1 MGVLNNLS
9 HSVYANK
16 DTGPKNKGGFL
27 GGLGYLGEK
36 LAVGAMQ
43 SIEGIWDYSAGG
55 IADLFGADD
64 WAEKQMNKDW
74 FGDWYSHPDEW
85 FNPEGGWK
93 TAGDVAG
100 GIGSSLPAIG
110 AAALAAG
117 ITVATGGTAS
127 PVAVG
132 LVSAAVAGLGA
143 AGTATKEAYRESGE
157 LTGKEWGYGALVG
170 GTEAAIEYATAGIG
184 AGGGK
189 AIKALGNIGRK
200 GVTEAATETAKAAA
214 RKGLTS
220 IVGKTVKHV
229 GGDFLSE
236 AAEEGIAEIMAPIY
250 ARMTYDPNAQN
261 ATAEEVAYAAFI
273 GGLSGVIMGGTTS
286 LISTGTDYVKNSRE
300 GAQVREQGAEAE
312 VLRVTKEIAMAE
324 QASPSGYTVF
334 EQVLDVYQSAGGKP
348 SNAQLGKLQVLTSAA
363 RVLPMTEQAAMQ
375 ILSDPAAA
383 VESYRATTG
392 QDITAEQLTAGL
404 PEDFAARVESAK
416 TTEER
421 QTVMKDLRHA
431 LSTNESLLNLSLA
444 SATGRMMVDA
454 EAFADRT
461 AAGRLASREEYEIFL
476 EEASAQKK
484 AEVAKILGAESLDT
498 VSYEDFS
505 NAMFDYAAE
514 HAGEI
519 NEVRSM
525 REAARAAAPNDKA
538 APAAVATTLADGV
551 HRYGNI
557 AIVKQGDNFRLYEYS
572 TDSIS
577 RKMTAQ
583 EATTALQRLRR
594 QEPAQITEEQSRAK
608 AETVELDKWATDN
621 LKGYNELTGREK
633 RTVRSMVRRARALGI
648 SESDVKM
655 CAQVSVRSGL
665 RIEFRKSI
673 DVNGYYDKVNSL
685 IVLNPN
691 AKHNASR
698 MLIHELAHALYTTKR
713 GQKLLDKYVKKMD
726 ADRAAEIRKR
736 YGEAG
741 LAEHAAEEIATHY
754 AEDVLGN
761 RATMERMLREEPT
774 LGDKVLSFFK
784 LAKTDYKGN
793 ERLSRAA
800 GRLYN
805 HFSKLFAEFSAQNR
819 GGLTAEG
826 MTGELKYSFSS
837 ISESF
842 LGRVGTVEEL
852 ESGEYKKTAKYR
864 DYVDRCVGTM
874 TQTIDGIDEAAAR
887 AEVEAGIDGIVKVA
901 VAAKKAGYDI
911 TDVGEASREGR
922 DSKGRRLFSSL
933 EPNSDYF
940 TSHDIST
947 ICDKRKS
954 FTEIHDAIVAREE
967 ELGVPKGKRFFDDIG
982 NYFTIHKIL
991 AEKGMTAPCHECYVE
1006 SMRKNLAP
1014 MSGAFLSLVR
1024 ETDENNKANRS
1035 MWNADGTPKKGN
1047 QALRKKLLEALAEEE
1062 NPTITLDSLTDEML
1076 STSDG
1081 IATLRIEAPLIYEAF
1096 NYFYGQSKPK
1106 LPKTP
1111 VPFRFGE
1118 LTALLT
1124 DDNNKVNK
1132 RLLDRIRST
1141 GGFRLQSYSD
1151 FQIENF
1157 VDVLQV
1163 IFEAGTLGLNGHAYT
1178 KVPAFLQATDKTN
1191 LKRNI
1196 SIFTYDAGDGD
1207 FRLDRYD
1214 SFPLPLDEIYR
1225 VAAADSTGNTGIIV
1239 VSQNAENSAWAMAN
1253 PNIGYIIP
1261 YHKSGQSMKVARSRE
1276 VRDGGQKF
1284 MGYANIKD
1292 HTRQQSEVWSTT
1304 TTVDGK
1310 AHKAGTKVSDPI
1322 VIYDFWDFDNAD
1334 GLSQRDLLKKNLEAY
1349 IDRCVEAG
1357 YHPKFREYLMNNAAF
1372 IRKLVEYEHGFG
1384 NTTATADT
1392 VAFTY
1397 KGYTIPYGYAKLLGD
1412 FSMFDAE
1419 GNAVPIKR
1427 LSLAEYDFPAAEA
1440 FFADAASLRRTEL
1453 LQQVANDGERDR
1465 YITGDRKDWTASQIQ
1480 AELQAT
1486 KTAIVEGVIRERY
1499 SKRDKNLRYSLGDG
1513 SPTITVG
1520 MSDAERAK
1528 ILRKKKIVA
1537 PLYTGQADA
1546 SIMREEANL
1555 HHHKIG
1561 VVKATLERMAEEFG
1575 IIGEEIDVEDV
1586 DVQVTLSKTNVGESL
1601 SKKAT
1606 PVQMAKLLPILKQ
1619 VVESSVGIE
1628 SHTNRYYYDTDTVYF
1643 DNLLGGYIDGD
1654 EFVPVRFGLKHSV
1667 SGKATLYVVVDQN
1680 KIPVRNIE
1688 KTKKTEVLTTAD
1700 PHKVGTSAARSAAYS
1715 ISQIVPFVNSKD
1727 LLRYLPDDM
1736 LTEKQVEVKWEGIA
1750 ETIQKTNDKNDK
1762 KYTEY
1767 ISKGNIFAA
1776 QQMVLVAAKAA
1787 GYTHVGYH
1795 GTHAKPF
1802 TVFERGIAGI
1812 YLATN
1817 RKLAEDFATGFRG
1830 EVGTVYN
1837 LVAKIK
1843 NPFVVEEHIY
1853 STVPYYYNIPTP
1865 TVMQE
1870 AGFSQSTVSTEEI
1883 SHFAEDNGYDGVII
1897 KGIREGADVYTDDII
1912 VFDPNQV
1919 KSADSVTY
1927 DDNGDVIPLS
1937 KRFNRLNPD
1946 IRYSLPDADDA
1957 AALATLA
1964 ATEGSVGAR
1973 RAEYNPSRLKRVTDA
1988 AQRAY
1993 IEAVNAQA
2001 GIEWYLRKHGVSRA
2015 EAETKMQITRASRS
2029 QSQAMIGGGQYDIFS
2044 DNPEYMGK
2052 GLMQILEPARAWS
2065 EDKQILF
2072 QQYLLHQLNIDRMT
2086 LESRSTAA
2094 LSTETA
2100 ELQRLQAEI
2109 ARKQKAVKTKTAERS
2124 AAKKAAKRA
2133 ELAETIKRLEK
2144 HIKELEK
2151 EAEKIQKEID
2161 AKTLKD
2167 MPVFGETDERA
2178 TVTAEESRKV
2188 VAYLERTHP
2197 EMKGIAGELY
2207 KYLANLQTMRV
2218 QAGLITQ
2225 ETADLLA
2232 ERYPHYVPAFRADKI
2247 GLASLMGKNA
2257 IELAQTIKRAKGG
2270 SSPINDVYESIA
2282 AQTEQL
2288 VRVGRTNML
2297 LADIA
2302 AIGDTDNVHIVSEEM
2317 TGALDADMLSPELL
2331 NGNGQVTFYRDGKK
2345 VTMLVAEDI
2354 YQGLESLRKP
2364 SLDEYSVLEQV
2375 LGRAMQLFK
2384 SGVTSYNPF
2393 FTFRNFARDLQ
2404 DAGINSRHPALFAK
2418 NITTGK
2424 AARLMLKNSSE
2435 WQEYRALGGFASTVF
2450 DGTLHEL
2457 AGYAGF
2463 EPVFKM
2469 LESGKLTKKD
2479 LLKAYRSLPKAAR
2492 RVLNGIENLNAFVE
2506 QMPRFA
2512 EYLASI
2518 EAGDSKAQA
2527 LNNSAEVTTNFAR
2540 SGRLTRR
2547 LNATVIPFLNAS
2559 IQGFDKMFRN
2569 VSDVFT
2575 SKHIVGALASLLT
2588 KAILLGVAP
2597 AIINAALLDDDDDY
2611 EKLRDTDKEN
2621 NILIKIGETSFLKI
2635 PRGRVASV
2643 IGGLYLRTKRFTE
2656 GDDKAFEGYLDNVTS
2671 QVTPID
2677 SASRTIFSPIIDVTT
2692 NRTWYGG
2699 EIEGTEFDDT
2709 APVDRYDE
2717 TTGSLAIWLG
2727 RTANGIGLEWSP
2739 KKIQYFLDQYTG
2751 VVGDV
2756 VLPIGSKKE
2765 RSGLLSNLT
2774 VDATVSNKLS
2784 QSFYDVYE
2792 QTEWDKSGGD
2802 EDAEILLRY
2811 LNTVTKSTRALN
2823 KQIDETR
2830 NSSLSSAAKYTAVR
2844 DTRKLIN
2851 AEYAATSV
2859 TIPAMREAIRATAGI
2874 EDKDL
2879 RYITATRLAFG
2890 AETALMTESTSAYE
2904 RLSPLNRIG
2913 ISYDVLLDYRLAV
2926 KGVESDKDKYG
2937 DAIPGSKR
2945 KKVLAII
2952 NDLPISPKER
2962 LLLFAISGYS
2972 AKAGEIKGIANPK
2985 STLSKTIASAKGL
2998 KKAEKIALAE
3008 ACGLE
3013 VKNGVI
3019 KNK

>member
-16 DTGPKNKGGFL
+16 DTGPKNNGGFL

-117 ITVATGGTAS
+117 ITVASGGTAS

-184 AGGGK
+184 SGGGK

-200 GVTEAATETAKAAA
+200 GATEAATETAKAAA

-261 ATAEEVAYAAFI
+261 ATAEEIAYAAFI

-286 LISTGTDYVKNSRE
+286 LISTGTDYVKSSRE
-300 GAQVREQGAEAE
+300 GAQVREQGAEQE
-312 VLRVTKEIAMAE
+312 VLRVAKEIAMAE

-334 EQVLDVYQSAGGKP
+334 EQVLDVYQSAGEKP

-404 PEDFAARVESAK
+404 PEDFAARVASAK

-421 QTVMKDLRHA
+421 QTVMKDLRRA

-461 AAGRLASREEYEIFL
+461 AAGRLASREEYEIFM

-498 VSYEDFS
+498 VSYEEFS
-505 NAMFDYAAE
+505 EAMFDYAAE

-525 REAARAAAPNDKA
+525 REAARAAAQNDKA

-557 AIVKQGDNFRLYEYS
+557 AIVKQGDTFRLYDYA

-594 QEPAQITEEQSRAK
+594 QEPAQINEEQSRAK
-608 AETVELDKWATDN
+608 AETEELDKWAADN

-648 SESDVKM
+648 SDSDVKM

-673 DVNGYYDKVNSL
+673 DVNGYYDSANSL

-726 ADRAAEIRKR
+726 ADSAAEIRKR

-826 MTGELKYSFSS
+826 LTGEVRYSFSS

-864 DYVDRCVGTM
+864 DYVARCVGTM
-874 TQTIDGIDEAAAR
+874 MQTIDGIDEAAVR

-911 TDVGEASREGR
+911 ADVGEASREGR

-1035 MWNADGTPKKGN
+1035 LWNADGTPKKGN

-1096 NYFYGQSKPK
+1096 NSFYGQSKPK

-1124 DDNNKVNK
+1124 DDNNKINK

-1310 AHKAGTKVSDPI
+1310 VHKAGTKVSDPI

-1334 GLSQRDLLKKNLEAY
+1334 SLSQRDLLKKNLEAY

-1357 YHPKFREYLMNNAAF
+1357 YHPKFREYLMNNTAF

-1384 NTTATADT
+1384 NTSATADT

-1397 KGYTIPYGYAKLLGD
+1397 KGYTVPYGYAKLLGD

-1419 GNAVPIKR
+1419 GNAVPIER
-1427 LSLAEYDFPAAEA
+1427 LSLAEYDFSAAEA

-1486 KTAIVEGVIRERY
+1486 KTEIVEGVIRERY
-1499 SKRDKNLRYSLGDG
+1499 SKRDKNLRYSLPDG
-1513 SPTITVG
+1513 LPKITAE
-1520 MSDAERAK
+1520 MSDAERAE
-1528 ILRKKKIVA
+1528 ILRQKTITPV
-1537 PLYTGQADA
+1537 
-1546 SIMREEANL
+1546 SINA
-1555 HHHKIG
+1555 
-1561 VVKATLERMAEEFG
+1561 
-1575 IIGEEIDVEDV
+1575 IDVDGIDLNALENEKRRAVATPLLKKLKAIGAIKAYSTDAV
-1586 DVQVTLSKTNVGESL
+1586 DVQFEFTAGGFRKSVNSQLFDYGGSIADFTKVVLNMQSILDNAVLLEIHSDKAKGTPRENTQLMQTYVLLSAFLDGGNVS
-1601 SKKAT
+1601 
-1606 PVQMAKLLPILKQ
+1606 PVQFEIKRYIDEQNRLYLAVALTKIEADVLEDTVTDKRSPTLLLPA
-1619 VVESSVGIE
+1619 S
-1628 SHTNRYYYDTDTVYF
+1628 T
-1643 DNLLGGYIDGD
+1643 
-1654 EFVPVRFGLKHSV
+1654 
-1667 SGKATLYVVVDQN
+1667 
-1680 KIPVRNIE
+1680 
-1688 KTKKTEVLTTAD
+1688 
-1700 PHKVGTSAARSAAYS
+1700 YS
-1715 ISQIVPFVNSKD
+1715 IPQFIKKINPIDENFFKYIPDEMLDDEQI
-1727 LLRYLPDDM
+1727 
-1736 LTEKQVEVKWEGIA
+1736 
-1750 ETIQKTNDKNDK
+1750 
-1762 KYTEY
+1762 
-1767 ISKGNIFAA
+1767 
-1776 QQMVLVAAKAA
+1776 AAKRRAL
-1787 GYTHVGYH
+1787 HR
-1795 GTHAKPF
+1795 
-1802 TVFERGIAGI
+1802 E
-1812 YLATN
+1812 
-1817 RKLAEDFATGFRG
+1817 AEKYGR
-1830 EVGTVYN
+1830 
-1837 LVAKIK
+1837 
-1843 NPFVVEEHIY
+1843 
-1853 STVPYYYNIPTP
+1853 
-1865 TVMQE
+1865 
-1870 AGFSQSTVSTEEI
+1870 
-1883 SHFAEDNGYDGVII
+1883 
-1897 KGIREGADVYTDDII
+1897 
-1912 VFDPNQV
+1912 
-1919 KSADSVTY
+1919 
-1927 DDNGDVIPLS
+1927 
-1937 KRFNRLNPD
+1937 NPD
-1946 IRYSLPDADDA
+1946 LRYSLPDADDA

-1964 ATEGSVGAR
+1964 ATEGSVGAK
-1973 RAEYNPSRLKRVTDA
+1973 RAEYAPSRLKRVTDA

-1993 IEAVNAQA
+1993 IETVNAQA

-2094 LSTETA
+2094 LATETA
-2100 ELQRLQAEI
+2100 ELQRLRGEI

-2144 HIKELEK
+2144 QIKELEK
-2151 EAEKIQKEID
+2151 EAEKIKKEID

-2232 ERYPHYVPAFRADKI
+2232 DRYPHYVPAFRADKV

-2302 AIGDTDNVHIVSEEM
+2302 AIGDTDNVHIVSEENL
-2317 TGALDADMLSPELL
+2317 GALDADMLSPELL

-2364 SLDEYSVLEQV
+2364 SLDEYSVLERV
-2375 LGRAMQLFK
+2375 LGRAMQVFK
-2384 SGVTSYNPF
+2384 SGVTSLNLF
-2393 FTFRNFARDLQ
+2393 FAVRNASRDLQ

-2457 AGYAGF
+2457 TGYAGF

-2469 LESGKLTKKD
+2469 LESGKMTKKG

-2547 LNATVIPFLNAS
+2547 LNATVIPFLNAA

-2575 SKHIVGALASLLT
+2575 SKHVVGALASLLT

-2656 GDDKAFEGYLDNVTS
+2656 GDDKAFEGYLENVTS

-2677 SASRTIFSPIIDVTT
+2677 SASRTIFSPIIDVKT

-2699 EIEGTEFDDT
+2699 EIEGAEFDDT

-2784 QSFYDVYE
+2784 QNFYDVYE

-2830 NSSLSSAAKYTAVR
+2830 NSSLSGAAKYTAVR

-2874 EDKDL
+2874 EDEDL

-2890 AETALMTESTSAYE
+2890 AETALMTESARAYE
-2904 RLSPLNRIG
+2904 KLSPLNMIG

-2972 AKAGEIKGIANPK
+2972 AKAGEIKGITNPK

>member
-55 IADLFGADD
+55 IADLFGADE

-74 FGDWYSHPDEW
+74 FGEWYSHPDEW

-117 ITVATGGTAS
+117 ITVATAGAAS
-127 PVAVG
+127 PVAAG
-132 LVSAAVAGLGA
+132 LASAAVAGLGA

-200 GVTEAATETAKAAA
+200 GATEAATETAKAAA

-286 LISTGTDYVKNSRE
+286 LISTGIDYRKNARE

-312 VLRVTKEIAMAE
+312 VLRVAKEIAMAE

-334 EQVLDVYQSAGGKP
+334 EQVLDVYQSAGEKP

-404 PEDFAARVESAK
+404 PEDFAARVAAAK
-416 TTEER
+416 TTDER
-421 QTVMKDLRHA
+421 KAVLKDLRRA
-431 LSTNESLLNLSLA
+431 LSTNEHLLNLSLA
-444 SATGRMMVDA
+444 SATGSMMVNA

-461 AAGRLASREEYEIFL
+461 AAGRLMSREDYEIFL
-476 EEASAQKK
+476 ETATPQQK
-484 AEVAKILGAESLDT
+484 AAVAKIVGADDLSA
-498 VSYEDFS
+498 VSYEEFS
-505 NAMFDYAAE
+505 DAMFGYAAE
-514 HAGEI
+514 NAPDIMEA
-519 NEVRSM
+519 RSM
-525 REAARAAAPNDKA
+525 QEAARAAAPNEREI
-538 APAAVATTLADGV
+538 PAAVATTLADGV

-557 AIVKQGDNFRLYEYS
+557 AVIKQGESIRLYDY
-572 TDSIS
+572 TTNNIS
-577 RKMTAQ
+577 RKLTAR
-583 EATTALQRLRR
+583 EATAELQRLRR
-594 QEPAQITEEQSRAK
+594 QGTEQATSQEDTAAREKAQ
-608 AETVELDKWATDN
+608 AEVAELDAWASEN

-633 RTVRSMVRRARALGI
+633 RTVRSMIRRARALGVA
-648 SESDVKM
+648 ESDVKM
-655 CAQVSVRSGL
+655 IAQVSVRSGI

-673 DVNGYYDKVNSL
+673 DVNGYYDSANSL

-698 MLIHELAHALYTTKR
+698 LLLHELSHALYTTKR
-713 GQKLLDKYVKKMD
+713 GKKILDKYIKQMD
-726 ADRAAEIRKR
+726 KDQAADIRKR

-741 LAEHAAEEIATHY
+741 LAEHAAEEIAAHY

-819 GGLTAEG
+819 GGLIAEG
-826 MTGELKYSFSS
+826 VSGGLRYALPYGEAIDKLENGMLDVSQNTHLRVLDHTPQIYIDSAGAIDREIVMAWDVAYLAMKKEGEVVGNYHG
-837 ISESF
+837 
-842 LGRVGTVEEL
+842 LGAEIMKALPDAL
-852 ESGEYKKTAKYR
+852 EDPLY
-864 DYVDRCVGTM
+864 
-874 TQTIDGIDEAAAR
+874 
-887 AEVEAGIDGIVKVA
+887 IVKQKNGRIAA
-901 VAAKKAGYDI
+901 VTK
-911 TDVGEASREGR
+911 
-922 DSKGRRLFSSL
+922 
-933 EPNSDYF
+933 
-940 TSHDIST
+940 
-947 ICDKRKS
+947 
-954 FTEIHDAIVAREE
+954 IV
-967 ELGVPKGKRFFDDIG
+967 VKGKRSVF
-982 NYFTIHKIL
+982 
-991 AEKGMTAPCHECYVE
+991 A
-1006 SMRKNLAP
+1006 S
-1014 MSGAFLSLVR
+1014 
-1024 ETDENNKANRS
+1024 
-1035 MWNADGTPKKGN
+1035 
-1047 QALRKKLLEALAEEE
+1047 
-1062 NPTITLDSLTDEML
+1062 
-1076 STSDG
+1076 
-1081 IATLRIEAPLIYEAF
+1081 IE
-1096 NYFYGQSKPK
+1096 
-1106 LPKTP
+1106 
-1111 VPFRFGE
+1111 
-1118 LTALLT
+1118 
-1124 DDNNKVNK
+1124 
-1132 RLLDRIRST
+1132 
-1141 GGFRLQSYSD
+1141 
-1151 FQIENF
+1151 
-1157 VDVLQV
+1157 
-1163 IFEAGTLGLNGHAYT
+1163 
-1178 KVPAFLQATDKTN
+1178 
-1191 LKRNI
+1191 
-1196 SIFTYDAGDGD
+1196 
-1207 FRLDRYD
+1207 
-1214 SFPLPLDEIYR
+1214 
-1225 VAAADSTGNTGIIV
+1225 
-1239 VSQNAENSAWAMAN
+1239 
-1253 PNIGYIIP
+1253 
-1261 YHKSGQSMKVARSRE
+1261 
-1276 VRDGGQKF
+1276 
-1284 MGYANIKD
+1284 
-1292 HTRQQSEVWSTT
+1292 
-1304 TTVDGK
+1304 
-1310 AHKAGTKVSDPI
+1310 
-1322 VIYDFWDFDNAD
+1322 
-1334 GLSQRDLLKKNLEAY
+1334 LEAY
-1349 IDRCVEAG
+1349 QTTIQEGEPEAKV
-1357 YHPKFREYLMNNAAF
+1357 YNLVVTVTDAKPNYLQNTIFGGEIVYNKNSEDPAHFILRLKSLEKAAP
-1372 IRKLVEYEHGFG
+1372 
-1384 NTTATADT
+1384 
-1392 VAFTY
+1392 TY
-1397 KGYTIPYGYAKLLGD
+1397 D
-1412 FSMFDAE
+1412 
-1419 GNAVPIKR
+1419 
-1427 LSLAEYDFPAAEA
+1427 LAESSE
-1440 FFADAASLRRTEL
+1440 
-1453 LQQVANDGERDR
+1453 
-1465 YITGDRKDWTASQIQ
+1465 
-1480 AELQAT
+1480 
-1486 KTAIVEGVIRERY
+1486 Y
-1499 SKRDKNLRYSLGDG
+1499 SIPDSGKKSNPSGKKNSDLRYSL
-1513 SPTITVG
+1513 
-1520 MSDAERAK
+1520 
-1528 ILRKKKIVA
+1528 
-1537 PLYTGQADA
+1537 
-1546 SIMREEANL
+1546 
-1555 HHHKIG
+1555 
-1561 VVKATLERMAEEFG
+1561 
-1575 IIGEEIDVEDV
+1575 
-1586 DVQVTLSKTNVGESL
+1586 
-1601 SKKAT
+1601 
-1606 PVQMAKLLPILKQ
+1606 
-1619 VVESSVGIE
+1619 
-1628 SHTNRYYYDTDTVYF
+1628 
-1643 DNLLGGYIDGD
+1643 
-1654 EFVPVRFGLKHSV
+1654 
-1667 SGKATLYVVVDQN
+1667 
-1680 KIPVRNIE
+1680 
-1688 KTKKTEVLTTAD
+1688 
-1700 PHKVGTSAARSAAYS
+1700 
-1715 ISQIVPFVNSKD
+1715 
-1727 LLRYLPDDM
+1727 PDDTAY
-1736 LTEKQVEVKWEGIA
+1736 LTAVERGDM
-1750 ETIQKTNDKNDK
+1750 ET
-1762 KYTEY
+1762 
-1767 ISKGNIFAA
+1767 A
-1776 QQMVLVAAKAA
+1776 QRMVDESARAA
-1787 GYTHVGYH
+1787 GYAETTYH
-1795 GTHAKPF
+1795 GTEKDF
-1802 TVFERGIAGI
+1802 TEFMTLYENEFGFHVGTKKA
-1812 YLATN
+1812 
-1817 RKLAEDFATGFRG
+1817 AEDRIKYNLNGKVMKLYTKLGKTIRTPDVFGYFAGMHDYIFYVRG
-1830 EVGTVYN
+1830 ELDKVSDMDFLKTNGRTKKLGNKFPDSPLLDELHAAYVDFVDSGYKHSK
-1837 LVAKIK
+1837 AA
-1843 NPFVVEEHIY
+1843 PVVEGTQKYLKSIGVDSIAYTNAYEAVG
-1853 STVPYYYNIPTP
+1853 ST
-1865 TVMQE
+1865 
-1870 AGFSQSTVSTEEI
+1870 
-1883 SHFAEDNGYDGVII
+1883 SHLLMNA
-1897 KGIREGADVYTDDII
+1897 
-1912 VFDPNQV
+1912 NQV
-1919 KSADSVTY
+1919 KSADAVTY
-1927 DDNGDVIPLS
+1927 DDSGRVIPLS

-1946 IRYSLPDADDA
+1946 LRYSLPDDIDSIDFSGYNEIRLPATEMSRLQSEALTWDAKKRGVLLARTLSNGIQYHYVIDEDGIVHCYGAEPSRNIHERRNEYDIADGTAPDSLAEGVRSGQGNDGGDRGPLQNGREQANNDRMDRRVLQQTRTDQRANDTENASVSDRRQEDFRKQLLSQGYYEEGGYMYAPDGSKTHFFFPDPSKRYSLPDADDA

-1964 ATEGSVGAR
+1964 ATEESVGAKR
-1973 RAEYNPSRLKRVTDA
+1973 REYNPSIVKRVTSGV
-1988 AQRAY
+1988 QRAY
-1993 IEAVNAQA
+1993 IESVNAQA
-2001 GIEWYLRKHGVSRA
+2001 GIEWYLRGHGVSRA
-2015 EAETKMQITRASRS
+2015 DAETKTQIARASQS

-2109 ARKQKAVKTKTAERS
+2109 ARKQKAVKTKTTERDT
-2124 AAKKAAKRA
+2124 AKKAAKRA

-2144 HIKELEK
+2144 QIKELEK

-2257 IELAQTIKRAKGG
+2257 IELAQTVKRAKGG
-2270 SSPINDVYESIA
+2270 SSPVNDVFESIA

-2288 VRVGRTNML
+2288 IRVGRTNML

-2302 AIGDTDNVHIVSEEM
+2302 AIGDTDNVHIISEEDA
-2317 TGALDADMLSPELL
+2317 GRSVDADMLSPELL

-2364 SLDEYSVLEQV
+2364 SIDQYSIIERIA
-2375 LGRAMQLFK
+2375 GRAMQVFK
-2384 SGVTSYNPF
+2384 SGVTSWNLF
-2393 FTFRNFARDLQ
+2393 FTVRNASRDLQ

-2418 NITTGK
+2418 NIMTGK
-2424 AARLMLKNSSE
+2424 AVRLMRKNSSE
-2435 WQEYRALGGFASTVF
+2435 WQEYRALGGFSSTVF

-2457 AGYAGF
+2457 TGYAGF
-2463 EPVFKM
+2463 EPVLKM
-2469 LESGKLTKKD
+2469 LEVGKLTKKD
-2479 LLKAYRSLPKAAR
+2479 LLKAYRLLPKFAR
-2492 RVLNGIENLNAFVE
+2492 SALNGIENLNAFVE
-2506 QMPRFA
+2506 QLPRFA

-2547 LNATVIPFLNAS
+2547 LNATVIPFLNAA

-2569 VSDVFT
+2569 VSEVFT
-2575 SKHIVGALASLLT
+2575 SGHVIGALASLLT
-2588 KAILLGVAP
+2588 KAILLGIAP
-2597 AIINAALLDDDDDY
+2597 AIINAALLDDDEDY

-2656 GDDKAFEGYLDNVTS
+2656 GDDKAFDGYLANVTS
-2671 QVTPID
+2671 QVTPVD
-2677 SASRTIFSPIIDVTT
+2677 SMSRTIFSPIIDVKT

-2699 EIEGTEFDDT
+2699 EIEGAEFDDT

-2727 RTANGIGLEWSP
+2727 KTANGIGLEWSP

-2756 VLPIGSKKE
+2756 ILPIGSKKE
-2765 RSGLLSNLT
+2765 RSGLLSTLT

-2784 QSFYDVYE
+2784 QNFYDVYE
-2792 QTEWDKSGGD
+2792 ETQWKKSAGDK
-2802 EDAEILLRY
+2802 DAEILLRY
-2811 LNTVTKSTRALN
+2811 LNTITKSTRGLN

-2830 NSSLSSAAKYTAVR
+2830 KSDLSGGAKYIAVR

-2851 AEYAATSV
+2851 AEYAASTV
-2859 TIPAMREAIRATAGI
+2859 TIPAMQEAIRATADI
-2874 EDKDL
+2874 EDDDL
-2879 RYITATRLAFG
+2879 RYVTATRLAFG
-2890 AETALMTESTSAYE
+2890 AEAALSVESKAAYE
-2904 RLSPLNRIG
+2904 RLSPLNSLG
-2913 ISYDVLLDYRLAV
+2913 ISYDVLLDYRLAI
-2926 KGVESDKDKYG
+2926 KGVESDKDKDG
-2937 DAIPGSKR
+2937 NAVPGSKR

-2952 NDLPISPKER
+2952 NKLPISEKER

-2972 AKAGEIKGIANPK
+2972 AKAGEIKGISNPK
-2985 STLSKTIASAKGL
+2985 RTLSQTIASAKGL